1 VVEMKVVV
9 IGAGQVGQSIA
20 QALQHDHDVVIIER
34 DEGRLESLRQYD
46 VMTVSGN
53 GASLRVLR
61 EAQADRA
68 DLVIACTDVDEVN
81 IVACGASKQLGAAFT
96 IARVHDPEYVETWEQ
111 GRLGVDFMVCSELLT
126 SEVIAHLI
134 GVPAAR
140 DIHAFAE
147 GKILMVELLV
157 EERSPLTG
165 RPIRTLGLPRDC
177 KIASI
182 IRDSQV
188 IIPGGHDVLL
198 PGDLM
203 VSIGTPEAIGILNLR
218 ASGQPIPQNVVILGG
233 GRIGYRLALTLERRG
248 LRPIVIEA
256 NPQRSRWLAENLPRS
271 RVFRSDATDLEFLE
285 NERIGEC
292 EVGVSVMDTDE
303 KNLLSAL
310 LLKSLGVRKVI
321 AGVADPS
328 YIKIFERVGID
339 VAVSARKVI
348 AEEIIRF
355 TKRGIAGM
363 SILAGDQAEVLEMT
377 VSPQS
382 PLIGVP
388 FKEADFPMGAIIG
401 AIVRKGEVIIPHGQ
415 DALEAEDRVI
425 VFSRKD
431 VVPKVE
437 KLL

>member
-1 VVEMKVVV
+1 MKVVV

-20 QALQHDHDVVIIER
+20 QALQHDHDVVVIER
-34 DEGRLESLRQYD
+34 EASRIEALRQHD
-46 VMTVSGN
+46 VLAIEGN
-53 GASLRVLR
+53 GASLKVLE
-61 EAQADRA
+61 EAGVDRA

-81 IVACGASKQLGAAFT
+81 IVACAGSKQLGAAFT
-96 IARVHDPEYVETWEQ
+96 IARVHDPEYVETWER
-111 GRLGVDFMVCSELLT
+111 GLLGVDFMVCSELLT
-126 SEVIAHLI
+126 SEVMAHLI

-140 DIHAFAE
+140 DIHTFAE
-147 GKILMVELLV
+147 GKILMAELSV
-157 EERSPLTG
+157 EEGSPLLG

-177 KIASI
+177 KIASL
-182 IRDSQV
+182 IRDGQV
-188 IIPGGHDVLL
+188 IIPGGHDVIL

-203 VSIGTPEAIGILNLR
+203 VSIGTPEAIAILNLR

-256 NPQRSRWLAENLPRS
+256 NPSRSRWLAEQLPRS
-271 RVFRSDATDLEFLE
+271 RVFKSDGTDLEFLE

-292 EVGVSVMDTDE
+292 EVGASVMDTDE

-321 AGVADPS
+321 AGVADPN

-363 SILAGDQAEVLEMT
+363 SILEGDRAEVLEMT

-401 AIVRKGEVIIPHGQ
+401 AIVRGGEVIIPHGQ